1 MSKLPTTATA
11 AILMLLSAR
20 ALAQDPA
27 NQTAPASPVP
37 PAASEGESSAPSTEA
52 AEVTAEADQIIGKQL
67 ISSDEEEVGEIT
79 GVLVT
84 SQGQVEAIILQQ
96 SGTIGMGGRT
106 VAVAW
111 DKLKILGDQITV
123 EMTSDELEGLAEYH
137 MD

>member
-1 MSKLPTTATA
+1 MSKLPTTAV
-11 AILMLLSAR
+11 ILMLLTAP
-20 ALAQDPA
+20 ALAQEPP
-27 NQTAPASPVP
+27 NQTGAASPTP
-37 PAASEGESSAPSTEA
+37 PAASKGESSRPSNEA

-96 SGTIGMGGRT
+96 TGTIGMGGKT

-111 DKLKILGDQITV
+111 EKVKILGDQITV
-123 EMTSDELEGLAEYH
+123 DLTNEELEGLAEYH